1 MNSTLAELWTANAW
15 GDVNGWRVLSVCGLL
30 RECGDLHQH
39 WKALGWDVAAISP
52 ADMVE
57 FLKKTWRNENAG

>member
-15 GDVNGWRVLSVCGLL
+15 GDVQGWRVMSICSLL
-30 RECGDLHQH
+30 RECSELHRH
-39 WKALGWDVAAISP
+39 WSSLGWDVSGVTP

-57 FLKKTWRNENAG
+57 FLKKTWES